1 MNAGNRPLVILV
13 PIVAMML
20 SFGCG
25 HDEPHH
31 AASDLQPVAVSTV
44 EVELVSD
51 VKPIEVRGVIQPA
64 RQAMISSRAMGPV
77 VALRVRAGDM
87 VSKGQTLLEI
97 QPAQSDG
104 QLAQAEGALSQATAG
119 LALAERNFQ
128 RFQALHAENAASDL
142 ELDVARM
149 QYEQASGAVAQANG
163 AVQTASSVA
172 DESQVRAPFAA
183 RIVTTMVEVGDLA
196 APGRPLV
203 RLESIGGQQI
213 WLTVRESDI
222 ARMAEGDEV
231 GVEIDAR
238 PDLGVLSGKVVEIVP
253 SADTATHTF
262 TVKVGLGDTSVSSGL
277 AGRALISGDRADRLV
292 VPISAVHLR
301 GGLELVVVRADDG
314 TARTRAVTTGGTL
327 EDGRIEV
334 LSGLNRG
341 DSVAVDAPGPLAD
354 GTPLEVTQ

>member
-149 QYEQASGAVAQANG
+149 QYEQARGAVAQANG

>member
-1 MNAGNRPLVILV
+1 MNAANHPLIIV

-31 AASDLQPVAVSTV
+31 GAGSPEAVAVTTV
-44 EVELVSD
+44 DVELVSD
-51 VKPIEVRGVIQPA
+51 VKPIEVRGVVQPA

-77 VALRVRAGDM
+77 VALRVRAGDT
-87 VSKGQTLLEI
+87 VRKGEALLEI
-97 QPAQSDG
+97 QPGQSDG
-104 QLAQAEGALSQATAG
+104 QLAQAEGALAQATAG

-142 ELDVARM
+142 ELDMARM
-149 QYEQASGAVAQANG
+149 QYEQASGAVAQARG

-183 RIVTTMVEVGDLA
+183 RIVKTMVEVGDLA

-203 RLESIGGQQI
+203 QLESIGGQQI
-213 WLTVRESDI
+213 WLTVPESDV

-231 GVEIDAR
+231 SVEIDAR
-238 PDLGVLSGKVVEIVP
+238 PDLGVLPGKVVEIVP
-253 SADTATHTF
+253 SADPATHTF
-262 TVKVGLGDTSVSSGL
+262 TVKVGLGNTSVASGL
-277 AGRALISGDRADRLV
+277 SGRAVIRGDMTDRLV
-292 VPISAVHLR
+292 VPISAIHMR

-327 EDGRIEV
+327 QGDRIEV
-334 LSGLNRG
+334 LSGLSRG
-341 DSVAVDAPGPLAD
+341 DSVAVNAPGPLAD
-354 GTPLEVTQ
+354 GTPLEVSR